1 MNNKLN
7 HNFFMSRCI
16 EVAKKGRGRTY
27 PNPCVGCIIVNKND
41 IYKKIDAMK
50 KISYEN
56 SWNNINQKLI
66 NTINEN

>member
-1 MNNKLN
+1 MFSPLFYKNLN
-7 HNFFMSRCI
+7 CCWMIEQSSNFINEIDNLITS
-16 EVAKKGRGRTY
+16 
-27 PNPCVGCIIVNKND
+27 IIVNKND